1 MWLKCSVYCKLHIF
15 MTVTEGMLLY
25 VHWFSVLT
33 SIYPLAVQAI
43 RLSSASSR
51 LWIECSVM
59 QECSIPLEPDCHNIY
74 PVWFPSIS
82 KSWYHIAQLKI
93 DICMYMYLG
102 WLNSGCH
109 AICFDFIQVIPS
121 FGFNSSCIPS
131 ILSLTLSVLLLTQ
144 LASKDTV
151 MVLGVGDLVSLNW
164 NQWDTCVPDRGS
176 IPYGES
182 FTFLLFCTGSRICMN
197 IHLE

>member
-1 MWLKCSVYCKLHIF
+1 MTSYWYVTRERLLIRQLTFAYKYPYISSLMWLKCSVYCKLHIF

-51 LWIECSVM
+51 LWIEFSVM
-59 QECSIPLEPDCHNIY
+59 QEYSIPLEPDCHNIY
-74 PVWFPSIS
+74 PKWFPSIS
-82 KSWYHIAQLKI
+82 KSWYHFAQLKI

-109 AICFDFIQVIPS
+109 ADMFWFHTREVIPS
-121 FGFNSSCIPS
+121 FGFHSSCIAS
-131 ILSLTLSVLLLTQ
+131 IILFIAV
-144 LASKDTV
+144 V
-151 MVLGVGDLVSLNW
+151 DL
-164 NQWDTCVPDRGS
+164 
-176 IPYGES
+176 
-182 FTFLLFCTGSRICMN
+182 IC
-197 IHLE
+197 L